1 MKTTKRLIL
10 TIALAAATMAAQ
22 AQLLWRISGNGL
34 EQPSYVFGTHHIA
47 PKSILDSVP
56 QVRQVQK
63 DVRQVCGEVNMLNM
77 QQAMRATA
85 EAMLLPSGK
94 SLNDYLPDDKRN
106 AVDEVLKKYVG
117 VGVDNGAV
125 QRMCPAAV
133 TNQIVTA
140 MATTKMTGED
150 ADFRIDV
157 YFQTKADK
165 AGKKVVALETVQQQ
179 LKLLFSQTPYR
190 QATMLACV
198 AENIDWEA
206 TQMEMLTDAYMRRD
220 LAAIEEISNQEQ
232 GDDCDYNPEEK
243 AALTTDR
250 NRAWVE
256 QMPAM
261 MASNPTLFVVGVA
274 HLVGEEGLIK
284 LLTTAGYKV
293 EAVDKK

>member
-1 MKTTKRLIL
+1 MKTMKRLIL
-10 TIALAAATMAAQ
+10 AVALAGTAMASQ
-22 AQLLWRISGNGL
+22 AQLLWRVSGNGL
-34 EQPSYVFGTHHIA
+34 ERPSYVFGTHHMA
-47 PKSILDSVP
+47 PKAILDSVP
-56 QVRQVQK
+56 QVRQVQNE
-63 DVRQVCGEVNMLNM
+63 VQQVCGEVNMLNM
-77 QQAMRATA
+77 QNAMRATA

-94 SLNDYLPDDKRN
+94 SLNDYLPADKRS

-133 TNQIVTA
+133 TNQIVSA
-140 MATTKMTGED
+140 MAAKQMVKDD
-150 ADFRIDV
+150 ADFRLDV

-179 LKLLFSQTPYR
+179 LKLLFSANPYR
-190 QATMLACV
+190 QGTMLACT

-206 TQMEMLTDAYMRRD
+206 TQLEMLTDAYMHRD
-220 LAAIEEISNQEQ
+220 LAAIKESVNQEL
-232 GDDCDYNPEEK
+232 GDDCDYNPEER
-243 AALTTDR
+243 AALITDR
-250 NRAWVE
+250 NRAWMD

-261 MASNPTLFVVGVA
+261 MAGNSTLFVVGVG

-284 LLTTAGYKV
+284 LLTAAGYKV